1 MNLLKALCGKT
12 WGASPE
18 TILYTYRCY
27 IRPILEYGSILFA
40 YSSDD
45 LIKKIQAVETMAIKI
60 AYRLPPW
67 TTNTFCYEYVS
78 FEKISDRLKT
88 LAKSFLKTNSN
99 DDLIKPLIEAAKPST
114 TGKHSAVYKT
124 LNW

>member
-1 MNLLKALCGKT
+1 MFGMKVLTASYSEFQLHCSHYNSTRHELGLLVG
-12 WGASPE
+12 
-18 TILYTYRCY
+18 
-27 IRPILEYGSILFA
+27 
-40 YSSDD
+40 
-45 LIKKIQAVETMAIKI
+45 
-60 AYRLPPW
+60 
-67 TTNTFCYEYVS
+67 YEYVS

-88 LAKSFLKTNSN
+88 LAKNFLKTNSN